1 MPFREDKRIMIP
13 VPFLRDKTVPEADIR
28 TGASLFHIEENR
40 T

>member
-1 MPFREDKRIMIP
+1 M
-13 VPFLRDKTVPEADIR
+13 KTRSMTLQKAVPEAGIR